1 MVLGLPRAPEGD
13 LGTLGLRGLGGRE
26 SPPPPPPPPEP
37 VLHEEDA
44 RRGLPCVV
52 GRRPEAGKQSAGGIP

>member
-13 LGTLGLRGLGGRE
+13 LGTLGLHGLGGCE
-26 SPPPPPPPPEP
+26 SLLPPLLPPEP

-52 GRRPEAGKQSAGGIP
+52 GRHPEAGKQSAGGIP